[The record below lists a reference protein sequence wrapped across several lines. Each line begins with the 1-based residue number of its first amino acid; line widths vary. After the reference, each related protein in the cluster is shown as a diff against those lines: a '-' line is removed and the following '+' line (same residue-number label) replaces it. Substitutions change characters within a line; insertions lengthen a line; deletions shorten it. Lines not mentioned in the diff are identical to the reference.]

1 MKIKPTDS
9 ELEVMQLLWE
19 CGPLTVRTLNDKLNE
34 QRKVGYTTT
43 LKIMQIMTEKG
54 LLVRNTEHR
63 SHIYTPT
70 LLPEEVQSSVL
81 DHVIKTVFRGNRS
94 SLILQ
99 ALGNHSSSSEELDEI
114 KALIKKM
121 EGQ

>member
-9 ELEVMQLLWE
+9 ELEIMQLLWDY
-19 CGPLTVRTLNDKLNE
+19 GPLTVRSLNE
-34 QRKVGYTTT
+34 LLNEERKVGYTTT

-54 LLVRNTEHR
+54 LLTRNTEHR

-70 LLPEEVQSSVL
+70 LRPEEVQSSVL

-99 ALGNHSSSSEELDEI
+99 ALGNDSTSTEELAKI

-121 EGQ
+121 EEQ